1 MRSSWSR
8 SSVVVVLFL
17 LASACITYYH
27 LGLFIPHAM
36 EQRAAK
42 GMGAGY
48 SFGGDFYP
56 IWLTAREALQHH
68 RDPYAPEMTRDIQ
81 TGLFGRPLD
90 PRIPGDPPASYRA
103 FAYPAYVDLLFW
115 PLARTPFPT
124 VRIALATTLAVLT
137 CISIPLWLLAL
148 GIRPSK
154 PALAILLLLT
164 LSSYAVL
171 EGLFAAQPGLL
182 VGFLLA
188 ASFGALVKNRLFLA
202 GSLFAF
208 TFIKPQISAIVA
220 IYLLLWSFSRWR
232 ERRAFVLGWFAWL
245 VVLVGASLDVRP
257 RWILQWLRVLSGY
270 GSYSPPP
277 LIRYSLGPRLGPTL
291 GPAVT
296 VILLLAAVILMW
308 KLRHV
313 AANSPSF
320 LLCVSLLLALTSIT
334 ILPGQAVYDH
344 IVLLPGILIAAW
356 TWRGRAASSRP
367 FRVVL
372 AVTALALFWQWIA
385 VVPLLAIKPF
395 LSPEK
400 FFSNSV
406 LLLPL
411 RTAASVPLAVSAV
424 LGFLMAHALRGQRF
438 VGSVGKSN
446 LRAFSRTNRAELS

>member
-1 MRSSWSR
+1 MSASSSR
-8 SSVVVVLFL
+8 SSIALLLVL
-17 LASACITYYH
+17 LASACMTYYH

-56 IWLTAREALQHH
+56 IWLTAREALQNH
-68 RDPYAPEMTRDIQ
+68 RDPYAPAMTRDIQ

-115 PLARTPFPT
+115 PLSRMPFPT
-124 VRIALATTLAVLT
+124 VRIVLAVTLAVLT

-148 GIRPSK
+148 GIRPSL
-154 PALAILLLLT
+154 PVIAILLLLT
-164 LSSYAVL
+164 LSRYAVL

-188 ASFGALVKNRLFLA
+188 ASFAALVKNRLFLA

-208 TFIKPQISAIVA
+208 TFIKPQVSGIVA
-220 IYLLLWSFSRWR
+220 VYLLVWSVSRWR
-232 ERRAFVLGWFAWL
+232 ERRAFVHGWFAWL
-245 VVLVGASLDVRP
+245 VVLVGASLDVWP
-257 RWILQWLRVLSGY
+257 GWIMQWLRVLSGY

-277 LIRYSLGPRLGPTL
+277 LIRYSLGPRLGPTV
-291 GPAVT
+291 GPIVT
-296 VILLLAAVILMW
+296 VILLFAALILMW
-308 KLRHV
+308 KLRR
-313 AANSPSF
+313 ADANSPSF

-356 TWRGRAASSRP
+356 TWRSAAASSRP

-372 AVTALALFWQWIA
+372 ALTALALFWQWIA
-385 VVPLLAIKPF
+385 VFPLLAIKPF
-395 LSPEK
+395 LSPET
-400 FFSNSV
+400 FFSNPV

-424 LGFLMAHALRGQRF
+424 LGYLMAHVLRGQRPTR
-438 VGSVGKSN
+438 SVGKSN
-446 LRAFSRTNRAELS
+446 LRVISRMNRVGPS